1 MNFSD
6 MGEYVKEVQKGMEDA
21 VSKWYGTANLLA
33 DLPVTAAG
41 KTGSA
46 QIANNTKTNAFF
58 VGYLPAEALA
68 KAGVSLDK
76 QIAILVLIE
85 NAREGSLNA
94 VPVGRDVLEWYYWNR
109 LIK

>member
-46 QIANNTKTNAFF
+46 QIANNTKTKRTTFF
-58 VGYLPAEALA
+58 LSHLLI
-68 KAGVSLDK
+68 S
-76 QIAILVLIE
+76 IA
-85 NAREGSLNA
+85 
-94 VPVGRDVLEWYYWNR
+94 
-109 LIK
+109 